1 MPRCGILQPPN
12 VLDNVQETAWN
23 SATRWSYS
31 HSDKESLVAE
41 GETRETIRALYEAY
55 VGRNFDRFA
64 GLLHQDIDWV
74 IHGPMAVFPFAGLRR
89 GRPAVLQA
97 LAGMA
102 MSYSLDTYLPDF
114 ILVEGDRAAIMA
126 DVALSQYST
135 GRILR
140 FRVAN
145 FLRIQDGQ
153 MIEFREF
160 ADSFDQVEQAL
171 GRVVEL

>member
-1 MPRCGILQPPN
+1 MSEGG
-12 VLDNVQETAWN
+12 
-23 SATRWSYS
+23 TR
-31 HSDKESLVAE
+31 KTV
-41 GETRETIRALYEAY
+41 RALFDAYEK
-55 VGRNFDRFA
+55 RDFDRFA
-64 GLLHQDIDWV
+64 RLIHDDIDWV

-102 MSYSLDTYLPDF
+102 LTYSLDHYAPDF
-114 ILVEGDRAAIMA
+114 VIVDGDRAAIMA
-126 DVALSQYST
+126 DVSLSQRAT

-145 FLRIQDGQ
+145 FLRVQDEKL
-153 MIEFREF
+153 IEFREF

>member
-1 MPRCGILQPPN
+1 VSEGG
-12 VLDNVQETAWN
+12 
-23 SATRWSYS
+23 TR
-31 HSDKESLVAE
+31 KTV
-41 GETRETIRALYEAY
+41 RALFDAYE
-55 VGRNFDRFA
+55 RRDFEHFA
-64 GLLHQDIDWV
+64 RLIHDDIDWV

-102 MSYSLDTYLPDF
+102 LSYSLDHYAPDF
-114 ILVEGDRAAIMA
+114 VIVDGDRAAIMA
-126 DVALSQYST
+126 DVSLSQRAT

-145 FLRIQDGQ
+145 FLRIQDEKL
-153 MIEFREF
+153 IEFREF

>member
-1 MPRCGILQPPN
+1 MERARGIGILAQGWE
-12 VLDNVQETAWN
+12 V
-23 SATRWSYS
+23 
-31 HSDKESLVAE
+31 SLSE
-41 GETRETIRALYEAY
+41 GGTRETVRALYDTY
-55 VGRNFDRFA
+55 VERNFERFA
-64 GLLHQDIDWV
+64 GLLHIDIDWV

-102 MSYSLDTYLPDF
+102 LSYSLDSYVPDF
-114 ILVEGDRAAIMA
+114 ILIDGDRVAIMA
-126 DVALSQYST
+126 DVALTQHAT

-145 FLRIQDGQ
+145 FLRIQDGLV
-153 MIEFREF
+153 IEFREF

-171 GRVVEL
+171 GRVVDL

>member
-1 MPRCGILQPPN
+1 VSEGG
-12 VLDNVQETAWN
+12 
-23 SATRWSYS
+23 TR
-31 HSDKESLVAE
+31 KTV
-41 GETRETIRALYEAY
+41 RALFDAYEK
-55 VGRNFDRFA
+55 RDFDDFA
-64 GLLHQDIDWV
+64 RLIHDDIDWV

-102 MSYSLDTYLPDF
+102 LSYSLDNYVPDLL
-114 ILVEGDRAAIMA
+114 IVDGDRAAIMA
-126 DVALSQYST
+126 DVSLSQRAT

-145 FLRIQDGQ
+145 FLRIQDEKL
-153 MIEFREF
+153 IEFREF

>member
-1 MPRCGILQPPN
+1 M
-12 VLDNVQETAWN
+12 
-23 SATRWSYS
+23 S
-31 HSDKESLVAE
+31 E
-41 GETRETIRALYEAY
+41 GGTRETVRAL
-55 VGRNFDRFA
+55 FDAFEKRDLERFA
-64 GLLHQDIDWV
+64 NLIHRDIDWV

-102 MSYSLDTYLPDF
+102 LSYSLDSYSPDF
-114 ILVEGDRAAIMA
+114 VIVDGDRAAIMA
-126 DVALSQYST
+126 DVSLSQLAT

-145 FLRIQDGQ
+145 FLRIQDAKL
-153 MIEFREF
+153 IEFREF